1 MHGWE
6 SGLSSC
12 PQSSLRWFN
21 PSTVLQQD
29 NIMDKDKLDLDFL
42 REGYW
47 DSQKRMKDLN
57 TELIKQ
63 GETITNIQI
72 KLANQA
78 EQISELQSKL
88 NLWELHDHK

>member
-1 MHGWE
+1 
-6 SGLSSC
+6 
-12 PQSSLRWFN
+12 
-21 PSTVLQQD
+21 
-29 NIMDKDKLDLDFL
+29 MDKDKLDLDFL